1 VLTFQAQVEVC
12 VKIPGSGGVD
22 ETQLETVETPA
33 APEDEPAPAALVMV
47 EADGADVC
55 AADGTCW

>member
-1 VLTFQAQVEVC
+1 M
-12 VKIPGSGGVD
+12 D